1 MMMRE
6 GGVFVVVVQG
16 AISKGKVLMRFLHTY
31 QNPWHEPRGL
41 KNLIMLS
48 RVRWLTGILSGQKK

>member
-1 MMMRE
+1 M
-6 GGVFVVVVQG
+6 FVVVVQG